1 MDFKNLA
8 GKAMDLASQH
18 ADKVDGVI
26 EKAGDVV
33 DDKTGGK
40 FAGQVDSAQDA
51 AKNALREQG

>member
-8 GKAMDLASQH
+8 GKAMDLAAQH

-33 DDKTGGK
+33 DEKTGGK
-40 FAGQVDSAQDA
+40 FSGQVDSAQQA
-51 AKNALREQG
+51 AKNAIRD

>member
-8 GKAMDLASQH
+8 GKAMDLAAQH

-33 DDKTGGK
+33 DEKTGGK
-40 FAGQVDSAQDA
+40 FSGQVDSAQEA
-51 AKNALREQG
+51 AKNAIRD